1 MSFIRSPSICMST
14 LSLLMTGCTQ
24 NAVSE
29 IEVPIEVKNETFSV
43 LDGRVV
49 FKDFNSYANFVQ
61 KTEQVFII
69 GAVQQLVNKADYQD
83 PFDSIFKRQ
92 ASKQQLANAQTY
104 NEDNEWPSNSEILL
118 SLLNDKAILQVGD
131 KVIRYTKHYDFS
143 TNVEYVD
150 KLQDDTYLANL
161 IKEDVSSNK
170 ASNSSMAG
178 VSDVQIHPI
187 VYSTTD
193 DCAVDFIDDGSGLT
207 DPCEDISNG
216 PNPPTAPPPPT
227 GPIIVTDYSTSPI
240 NSGRYVRYV
249 DDRRA
254 QLHVNYKTSD
264 GRLEIKPAIDRHE
277 RRSRLFGI
285 FTWDKSYA
293 DVLYADVYEVV
304 LTKYFNN
311 SWSGPSESYTPNVP
325 YPSFNNFEIAATN
338 HGTKDHYR
346 HERAWL
352 HFPLD
357 LSLSYR
363 IESIKSIHYIEAE
376 RGGKI
381 YKVKRI
387 VENESRAPFRF

>member
-1 MSFIRSPSICMST
+1 MLT
-14 LSLLMTGCTQ
+14 LSLLMIGCTQ

-29 IEVPIEVKNETFSV
+29 IEVPIEVKNDTFSV

-92 ASKQQLANAQTY
+92 ASKEQLSRAQTY
-104 NEDNEWPSNSEILL
+104 NEDNELPSNSELLL
-118 SLLNDKAILQVGD
+118 SFLNDKAILQVGD

-161 IKEDVSSNK
+161 INEDVTSNK
-170 ASNSSMAG
+170 STNYSVKG

-216 PNPPTAPPPPT
+216 PNPPTPPP
-227 GPIIVTDYSTSPI
+227 GPVIVTNYSTSPI
-240 NSGRYVRYV
+240 DHGRYVRYLE
-249 DDRRA
+249 DRRA
-254 QLHVNYKTSD
+254 QLHVIFRGSKL
-264 GRLEIKPAIDRHE
+264 RLEVKPIINPHTESVRTPFVDWI
-277 RRSRLFGI
+277 SN
-285 FTWDKSYA
+285 DA
-293 DVLYADVYEVV
+293 DLLYAGLYDVKLKQSV
-304 LTKYFNN
+304 TKY
-311 SWSGPSESYTPNVP
+311 GGGVTITPN
-325 YPSFNNFEIAATN
+325 YNYIGFNDDLTQNADANTSEFIPSS
-338 HGTKDHYR
+338 
-346 HERAWL
+346 WL
-352 HFPLD
+352 WVPLD
-357 LSLSYR
+357 PRYYHTT
-363 IESIKSIHYIEAE
+363 ISIKTVNYIEQA
-376 RGGKI
+376 RGGNI

-387 VENESRAPFRF
+387 VQNNERVTLDD